1 MMRRILLSAVILGVC
16 SSASAAPF
24 GFGIATDQN
33 LYSIDLGAA
42 TATLIGPTLDGFFE
56 AIALSPGGQLFGT
69 NTGGQLYSIDP
80 NTGLSTFIGATGRG
94 NIEGLDFLGDTLIG
108 IDFAAVPTV
117 FSINPANASTVDI
130 VTSLVPTG
138 ATRAMTVLDA
148 NTLLIRSDLGGANV
162 LRSLNLNTGASVVI
176 GDMGG
181 GHGLIP
187 GLDFAVDGNL
197 YGLAE
202 DGSVLLINPANASN
216 VVIGNTGE
224 QFWLALAAAQQV
236 PEPSSLLLCGL
247 GLLLV
252 LARRR
257 V

>member
-1 MMRRILLSAVILGVC
+1 
-16 SSASAAPF
+16 
-24 GFGIATDQN
+24 
-33 LYSIDLGAA
+33 
-42 TATLIGPTLDGFFE
+42 
-56 AIALSPGGQLFGT
+56 
-69 NTGGQLYSIDP
+69 
-80 NTGLSTFIGATGRG
+80 
-94 NIEGLDFLGDTLIG
+94 
-108 IDFAAVPTV
+108 
-117 FSINPANASTVDI
+117 
-130 VTSLVPTG
+130 
-138 ATRAMTVLDA
+138 
-148 NTLLIRSDLGGANV
+148 
-162 LRSLNLNTGASVVI
+162 
-176 GDMGG
+176 MGG